1 LAGQTGYEIDVSS
14 PNEQRRHARAP
25 VSLVGSV
32 TDPDGQEHPI
42 VMLDL
47 SRGGALIQT
56 HEPPRDGAEYQV
68 GFTVHRK
75 PYEVPVEVVGSLQL
89 KDAWGWRCRF
99 VHIDEAE
106 AQALERA
113 VQATLGTATHTM
125 RAWAEIRPDAE
136 THLDE
141 NIVVGQTPAGH
152 AISVT
157 GKDALEMGEE
167 GMELYVQMVSELE
180 RM

>member
-1 LAGQTGYEIDVSS
+1 MSS

-25 VSLVGSV
+25 VSLFGSI
-32 TDPDGQEHPI
+32 TDPEGQQHPI
-42 VMLDL
+42 VVLDL

-56 HEPPRDGAEYQV
+56 NEPPRDGAEYQV

-75 PYEVPVEVVGSLQL
+75 AYEVPVEVVGSLQL

-99 VHIDEAE
+99 VHIDEGQ

-113 VQATLGTATHTM
+113 VHATLGTATHVM
-125 RAWAEIRPDAE
+125 RPWTEIRAE
-136 THLDE
+136 AEASMDTSM
-141 NIVVGQTPAGH
+141 VVGHTPAGH
-152 AISVT
+152 DISVT
-157 GKDALEMGEE
+157 GKDALEMGEQ